1 MTKRLLTTISKVM
14 DHACGLTIIGSNP
27 CFRIKMEALMGKRPK
42 VKARKMLTTE
52 DLRILLKD
60 IDFIGRRTLWRYW

>member
-1 MTKRLLTTISKVM
+1 
-14 DHACGLTIIGSNP
+14 
-27 CFRIKMEALMGKRPK
+27 MEALMGKRPK

-60 IDFIGRRTLWRYW
+60 IDFIGRENALALLVILATCVRGMNSSRRRKKTLTLRPALVRP